1 MKKTFVLLWTLAFP
15 AAVSAQSVARPEVLV
30 VGTFHMNNPGRD
42 VHNMQA
48 DDVLSPRRQQ
58 EMAELTAVLRRFRP
72 TRIAVEAAVGS
83 RGRAMAQRYT
93 DYVAGKYTLTRN
105 ETDQIAFRLARE
117 LGHTTVYPVD
127 VDGDFP
133 FLRVRN
139 YATANGRQEQFA
151 AVQAQ
156 VAARVKAENDFLRTH
171 TLVEM
176 LDYMNADSMAAR
188 AMADDYALIQFGEP
202 YEYAGADLIAAW
214 FQRNIRI
221 HHNIRALIT
230 SPDERVLV
238 IYGAGH
244 LGWLRENLRHDGTVR
259 LRKLEEFTGGRSAAR

>member
-1 MKKTFVLLWTLAFP
+1 MKRTALLLCALAIP
-15 AAVSAQSVARPEVLV
+15 AAVPAQTAGPPEVLV
-30 VGTFHMNNPGRD
+30 VGTFHMGNPGSD

-48 DDVLSPRRQQ
+48 DDVLSPKRQR
-58 EMAELTAVLRRFRP
+58 EIAELTAVLRRFRP
-72 TRIAVEAAVGS
+72 TKIAIEAGVRS
-83 RGRAMAQRYT
+83 RGVAQRYA
-93 DYVAGKYTLTRN
+93 DYLAGKYTLARN

-133 FLRVRN
+133 FYRVRN
-139 YATANGRQEQFA
+139 YAIANGRQEQFA
-151 AVQAQ
+151 AVQAR
-156 VAARVKAENDFLRTH
+156 VGARVKAQDEFLRTH
-171 TLVEM
+171 TILET
-176 LDYMNADSMAAR
+176 LSYMNSDSMAAR
-188 AMADDYALIQFGEP
+188 ALADDYALIPFGEP
-202 YEYAGADLIAAW
+202 FEYAGADLVAAW

-230 SPDERVLV
+230 APDQRVLV

-259 LRKLEEFTGGRSAAR
+259 LRKLADFTGERAAR

>member
-1 MKKTFVLLWTLAFP
+1 MKKTFVLLWTLALP
-15 AAVSAQSVARPEVLV
+15 AAVSAQTVARPEVLI
-30 VGTFHMNNPGRD
+30 VGTFHMGNPGRD

-48 DDVLSPRRQQ
+48 DDVLSPKRQQ
-58 EMAELTAVLRRFRP
+58 EMAELAAVLRRFRP
-72 TRIAVEAAVGS
+72 TRIAIEAAVGS
-83 RGRAMAQRYT
+83 RAVAQRYT
-93 DYVAGKYTLTRN
+93 DYLAGKYTLTRN

-117 LGHTTVYPVD
+117 LGHTAVYPVD

-139 YATANGRQEQFA
+139 YAVANGRQEQFA

-156 VAARVKAENDFLRTH
+156 VAARVKAQDDFLRTH
-171 TLVEM
+171 TLLEM
-176 LDYMNADSMAAR
+176 LRYMNAESVAAQG
-188 AMADDYALIQFGEP
+188 MADDYALIQFGEP

-230 SPDERVLV
+230 SPEERILV

-244 LGWLRENLRHDGTVR
+244 LGWLRENFRHDGTVR
-259 LRKLEEFTGGRSAAR
+259 VRTLSEFAGEPAAR

>member
-1 MKKTFVLLWTLAFP
+1 MKKIVVLLWTLAFP
-15 AAVSAQSVARPEVLV
+15 AAVSAQSVGRPEVLV
-30 VGTFHMNNPGRD
+30 VGTFHMGNPGRD
-42 VHNMQA
+42 VHNMQV

-72 TRIAVEAAVGS
+72 TKIAIEAAVGS
-83 RGRAMAQRYT
+83 RAVAQRYA
-93 DYVAGKYTLTRN
+93 DYLAGNYTLTRN

-117 LGHTTVYPVD
+117 LGHTTLYPVD

-133 FLRVRN
+133 FYRVRN
-139 YATANGRQEQFA
+139 YAVANGRQEQFA

-156 VAARVKAENDFLRTH
+156 VAARVKAQDDFLRTH
-171 TLVEM
+171 TL
-176 LDYMNADSMAAR
+176 LQTLRYINADSMAAR
-188 AMADDYALIQFGEP
+188 AMADDYALIPFGEP
-202 YEYAGADLIAAW
+202 FEYAGADLVAAW

-230 SPDERVLV
+230 APDDRILV

-244 LGWLRENLRHDGTVR
+244 LGWLRENLRHDATVR
-259 LRKLEEFTGGRSAAR
+259 MRKLSEFAGEPAAR

>member
-1 MKKTFVLLWTLAFP
+1 MKKTFVLLWTLALP
-15 AAVSAQSVARPEVLV
+15 AAVSAQPVARPEVLV
-30 VGTFHMNNPGRD
+30 VGTFHMGNPGRD

-83 RGRAMAQRYT
+83 RALAQRYT

-117 LGHTTVYPVD
+117 LGHTAVYPVD

-139 YATANGRQEQFA
+139 YAAANGRQEQFA

-176 LDYMNADSMAAR
+176 LRYMNADSMAAR

-202 YEYAGADLIAAW
+202 YEYAGADLVAAW

-230 SPDERVLV
+230 SPDERILV

-259 LRKLEEFTGGRSAAR
+259 LRKLEDFTGGRAAR